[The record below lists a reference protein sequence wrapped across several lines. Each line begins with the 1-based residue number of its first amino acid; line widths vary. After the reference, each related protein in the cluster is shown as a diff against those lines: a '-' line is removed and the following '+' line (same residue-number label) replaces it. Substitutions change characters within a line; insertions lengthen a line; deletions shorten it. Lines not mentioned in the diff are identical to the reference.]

1 MKSEAT
7 VVESFERFE
16 FKYWAPL
23 DKLEQGLKLLEMQ
36 ADERSGASQQN
47 TSLYL
52 DSPHRVFLQQ
62 HLSGSPDRLKLRVRY
77 YGERPS
83 DECFW
88 EIKRRQGAMV
98 TKRRAVVGLVDSR
111 RLLTDLTAP
120 LPSTN
125 GALEAFQYLAL
136 RCSARPALLVRGR
149 RQSFRASDRAL
160 DVRLTI
166 DREVEWQP
174 TRAPDFL
181 EPEPRLWRRISQGA
195 DRALVEV
202 KFHAARPWWLGR
214 FTEHLAP
221 WRVSFSKYVAAAIEA
236 RNDPFFTMDAA

>member
-1 MKSEAT
+1 MRSEEAA

-23 DKLEQGLKLLEMQ
+23 HKLEQGMKLLEVQ
-36 ADERSGASQQN
+36 ADERSGASQVN

-52 DSPHRVFLQQ
+52 DSPRRIFLQQ
-62 HLSGSPDRLKLRVRY
+62 HLSGSPDRVKLRVRY
-77 YGERPS
+77 YGERPV
-83 DECFW
+83 DECFF

-98 TKRRAVVGLVDSR
+98 TKRRAVVGLEASR
-111 RLLTDLTAP
+111 RLLTDLTVP
-120 LPSTN
+120 LPSSN
-125 GALEAFQYLAL
+125 PALEAFQYLAL
-136 RCSARPALLVRGR
+136 RCSARPALLVRAR
-149 RQSFRASDRAL
+149 RQSFKASDKDL

-166 DREVEWQP
+166 DSDVAWQP
-174 TRAPDFL
+174 TRAPNFL
-181 EPEPRLWRRISQGA
+181 EPEPRAWRNLSER

-221 WRVSFSKYVAAAIEA
+221 WRVSFSKYVAAALEA